1 MKITHKLS
9 RTQKISQV
17 GSNNSLYCEI
27 KKKLNKKK
35 AKITKPALAFKGYT
49 SSSNVK
55 ILNFFNLELQLKGTE
70 SAIKNKIK
78 KILTELK
85 GFKFVTT
92 LVLKFKKI
100 ENNDKTKHDTFYSNQ
115 KQLLMK
121 LKFDVFKS
129 VYTTIV
135 SKHVKLFRKK
145 FRLNYF

>member
-1 MKITHKLS
+1 M
-9 RTQKISQV
+9 
-17 GSNNSLYCEI
+17 
-27 KKKLNKKK
+27 
-35 AKITKPALAFKGYT
+35 
-49 SSSNVK
+49 
-55 ILNFFNLELQLKGTE
+55 
-70 SAIKNKIK
+70 
-78 KILTELK
+78 TELK

-135 SKHVKLFRKK
+135 SKRVKLFRKK